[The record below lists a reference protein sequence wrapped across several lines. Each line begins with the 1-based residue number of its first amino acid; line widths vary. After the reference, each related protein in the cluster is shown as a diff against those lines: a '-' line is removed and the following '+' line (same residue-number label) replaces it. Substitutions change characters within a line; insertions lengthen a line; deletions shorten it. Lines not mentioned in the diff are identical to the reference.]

1 MASTQGAEPLL
12 VNGASLHVVNGVNGE
27 RPASPSSVGNLALT
41 EYSAKPSPPSEDAT
55 TNKMKDIVPD
65 EFLLPNGHPDYLR
78 LIITSYPRVREV
90 CSEVP
95 LTRAVNLSNR
105 LECNVLLKREDEQ
118 PVFSFKLR
126 GAYNKMAHLDPK
138 ESWKGVVCCS
148 AGNHAQGVAYSARKL
163 KIPATVIMPK
173 GTPSIKHLNVS
184 RMGSHVVLH
193 GADFDEAKEEC
204 ARRAKLDGLINIPPF
219 DDPYVIAGQGTIGM
233 EILSQTNLQK
243 LQAIFC
249 AVGGG
254 GLIAGVGVYVKRI
267 APHVKIIG
275 VETYDADAMTQ
286 SLAKGERVLL
296 KDVGL
301 FADGAAVKTVG
312 EETFRICQE
321 VVDEMVQVTTDEACA
336 AIRDMFEDTRSIIE
350 PAGALAV
357 AGLKKWVAANP
368 SADPTRSVVAI
379 TSGANMDFDRLGFV
393 SARAKYGEGKEALLS
408 VKIPERPGAF
418 AELVNAIMPHAI
430 TEFSYR
436 YATESEANVMVGISL
451 ADSGSRRAE
460 QLQAIIGRIRQSGDM
475 DVTDLSADE
484 LAKSH
489 LRYMVGGRSNVPN
502 ERLYT
507 FRFPERPG
515 ALERFL
521 RLLRPKYNIS
531 LFQYRNYGGD
541 IGQVLTGIQ
550 CPDEEVSELKSFL
563 KEIGYPWEDCTD
575 SPVFKTFLRT

>member
-1 MASTQGAEPLL
+1 
-12 VNGASLHVVNGVNGE
+12 
-27 RPASPSSVGNLALT
+27 
-41 EYSAKPSPPSEDAT
+41 
-55 TNKMKDIVPD
+55 
-65 EFLLPNGHPDYLR
+65 
-78 LIITSYPRVREV
+78 
-90 CSEVP
+90 
-95 LTRAVNLSNR
+95 
-105 LECNVLLKREDEQ
+105 
-118 PVFSFKLR
+118 VFSFKLR
-126 GAYNKMAHLDPK
+126 GAYNKMAHLDPA

-163 KIPATVIMPK
+163 KIPATIVMPK
-173 GTPSIKHLNVS
+173 GTPSIKHLNVA
-184 RMGSHVVLH
+184 RMGGHVVLH

-204 ARRAKLDGLINIPPF
+204 ARLEKQLGLLNIPPF

-243 LQAIFC
+243 LEAIFC
-249 AVGGG
+249 CVGGG

-321 VVDEMVQVTTDEACA
+321 VVDEMVHVTTDEACA
-336 AIRDMFEDTRSIIE
+336 AIKDVFEDTRSIVE

-357 AGLKKWVAANP
+357 AGLKKWVASNP
-368 SADPTRSVVAI
+368 SRDPSRSLVAI
-379 TSGANMDFDRLGFV
+379 TSGANMNFDRLGFV
-393 SARAKYGEGKEALLS
+393 AARAAVGEGREVLLS
-408 VKIPERPGAF
+408 AKIPEKRGAF
-418 AELVNAIMPHAI
+418 NELVNAIMPHAV

-436 YATESEANVMVGISL
+436 YADGAEANVLIGISL
-451 ADSGSRRAE
+451 TAPGAQRARELATLMERIRESGS
-460 QLQAIIGRIRQSGDM
+460 M

-489 LRYMVGGRSNVPN
+489 IRHMVGGRSDVAD
-502 ERLYT
+502 ERLYM
-507 FRFPERPG
+507 FKFPERPG

-521 RLLRPKYNIS
+521 HVLRPKYNIS

-550 CPDEEVSELKSFL
+550 CPAQEVGELETFL
-563 KEIGYPWEDCTD
+563 KEIGYPWVDCTE
-575 SPVFKTFLRT
+575 SNVYKTFLR